1 MSDVPTLNG
10 ALCKLRALELADAAL
25 LQKHADD
32 RAVARN
38 LFEGFPSPYK
48 LTDAELWCTTQSREP
63 SYGLVWG
70 IEYGSEII
78 GCAGLRPDQGWVRC
92 NAEMGYWI
100 GQAHW
105 GKGITSEAVRLVTQW
120 AWLHRPEITRI
131 YAPIF
136 AWNEGSQAVVRKC
149 GYEREGVMRQS
160 AIKGGVVIDRIVY
173 ASYRSFMSDFDL
185 RVLREGWDLRNV

>member
-70 IEYGSEII
+70 IEYESEII

-160 AIKGGVVIDRIVY
+160 AIKDGVVIDRVVY
-173 ASYRSFMSDFDL
+173 AAYC
-185 RVLREGWDLRNV
+185 N